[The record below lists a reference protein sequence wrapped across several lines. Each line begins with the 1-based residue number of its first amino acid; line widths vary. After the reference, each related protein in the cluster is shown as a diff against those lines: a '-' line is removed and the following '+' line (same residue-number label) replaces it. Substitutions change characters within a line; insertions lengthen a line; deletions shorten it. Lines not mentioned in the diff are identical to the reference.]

1 MARNVNKI
9 KVNLTS
15 AQKASIPSAA
25 GALLT
30 KLREFTDSA
39 PKTAEGEIAFTDED
53 TSARY
58 IRLQSKGLNIL
69 RSEIIAITEFI
80 PVATGNDAN
89 PEANKMQYQLGD
101 NKQVSVTNVAR
112 LIELHRQIRE
122 YVINAAEA
130 VLSKMYPEI
139 YVPEFLDQLKTV
151 ISNNFENLVEPTI
164 EATISNIA
172 TVVKE
177 STVGNISTIISNNAN
192 NPFLIATM
200 EYFVYENLID
210 TIIRY
215 LGQVAQIDETAAKN
229 WSIENFHNLKTFSPQ
244 SAFKGII
251 KRIYESQGATSLSD
265 TSDIARN
272 VLGIHKNGSNS
283 DTDMFVNTMSHL
295 VSLISL
301 KDSASVLS
309 TVSNADISALEI
321 EPGNVRY
328 GISGDL
334 ADSID
339 TLKDIKLSD
348 MVVGNIP
355 RETKG
360 YLGITG
366 SSRLSMSKIKNIFT
380 AIETANGD
388 TVDDTSEGINELLA
402 ALSYDYVS
410 FAVCKN
416 NVVEKLSHLKG
427 DTVGPTNRYVL
438 KSYLKAA
445 LGAPRPAQGVA
456 RGAVLVPRQGIP
468 NKANPANEK
477 YFGIFG
483 TTNAG
488 IAIDDTK
495 NEFGQTDRDA
505 FYAPLESSKKETR
518 ENDDGG
524 YLPGPKYFIENA
536 ILRSGAKDS
545 GTINIS
551 FEDLEDFTKKYK
563 KDSDHLLLDIMT
575 LIPDTNIDRSDVG
588 SKSAQTP
595 GAFLGNSNNAISHLK
610 YLNERLAKDVKK
622 IIDEGTDTDSSLIP
636 LVALFIADIPE
647 TERIKNFMSIFWGCV
662 EKHGRHNEAQLRAV
676 AQQFRVIAS
685 DGTRTQRDAYE
696 IKNSQAEHALEAI
709 ASMVEY
715 YSENAV
721 HKFLKNTCGFDIRS
735 GGMGKKSFH
744 RFDGEFTTVL
754 DATGNLCNNNGNQTQ
769 NKIPVDKP
777 LNSSGQDIPRD
788 TTIET
793 RFSIKPERIDGV
805 FDRTLGAGTGG
816 RLKLIRDH
824 RRSKEKRN
832 FGLYRLMH
840 RSLDAVLFGMDENI
854 TNALNKEYVWENKE
868 TNNYNA
874 INQSVIRLFKPD
886 SDSGVSLE
894 DNPGVLGSIC
904 ELEFHHRA
912 ILWIYYVYNLFRKTI
927 QPHIKAGETGNLQFK
942 INFDQFRGLRDA
954 LLDNRRPST
963 EGSARQYSYDAAK
976 VIIDSLYNK
985 VEVRQ
990 TKIRD
995 TAALF
1000 SLHADALKETKNK
1013 ATSVITGNSVKSSLA
1028 INTMISMGVYS
1039 DALTLN
1045 NDETP
1050 SLITQSFQKNY
1061 MSANNSLLPRD
1072 IFFNANKTKFMMKY
1086 MSEPGYGFLK
1096 NEKRGNKS
1104 VLHVGIPN
1112 SMISALQLNAFE
1124 ETNDIRFLNSTYVC
1138 ISVFKKSHI
1147 YPDYNFHPKNY
1158 IFDTSSNIL
1167 DYNPSNNDISN
1178 HLKNFKGDASF
1189 DQLLKSIEI
1198 SRIKVNEDG
1207 SLKARVSRGYG
1218 PAANSGMYSRDVL
1231 INHVTDYVLK
1241 EYNKLTTGL
1250 DFDED
1255 TFLLLE
1261 QPIDFNRIQ
1270 STQLLGSKL
1279 TDEYVRIL
1287 EMIAKLYPET
1297 EQDAQLKSEVFR
1309 LTRVIKQS
1317 GPFSFVN
1324 RFKKTV
1330 TPKSFDRVYSII
1342 VNEKDFILSTAEDIF
1357 TQPVNFHINSKI
1369 QRPENL
1375 KDAYS
1380 ANMNSEQSNYSKSIS
1395 ENYPEIYN
1403 YAVSLSL
1410 LPLEYEP
1417 GAILK
1422 PPYNSATS
1430 TIITSLTPT
1439 AVPAPSNINTS
1450 FRIT

>member
-151 ISNNFENLVEPTI
+151 INNNFENLVEPTI

-200 EYFVYENLID
+200 EYFAYENLIN
-210 TIIRY
+210 TIIKY

-244 SAFKGII
+244 SSFKGII
-251 KRIYESQGATSLSD
+251 KRIYASQGATSLSS

-309 TVSNADISALEI
+309 TVSNADVSALEI

-328 GISGDL
+328 GISGNL

-339 TLKDIKLSD
+339 TLKDIKFSD

-388 TVDDTSEGINELLA
+388 TVNDVSEGINELLA

-427 DTVGPTNRYVL
+427 GTSGSTDKGIL

-445 LGAPRPAQGVA
+445 LGAPRLAQGVA

-468 NKANPANEK
+468 NKDNPTDEK

-505 FYAPLESSKKETR
+505 FYAPLESSKKETS

-536 ILRSGAKDS
+536 ILRSGAKDN
-545 GTINIS
+545 GTVNIS
-551 FEDLEDFTKKYK
+551 FEELEDFAKKYK

-588 SKSAQTP
+588 RKSAQTP
-595 GAFLGNSNNAISHLK
+595 GAFLGNGNNAISHLK

-622 IIDEGTDTDSSLIP
+622 IIDEGTDADSSLIP

-662 EKHGRHNEAQLRAV
+662 EKHGRHEEGSDDRQS
-676 AQQFRVIAS
+676 QQFRVIAS
-685 DGTRTQRDAYE
+685 GGKTYE
-696 IKNSQAEHALEAI
+696 IEDSRAEHALEAI

-721 HKFLKNTCGFDIRS
+721 HKFLKDTCGFDFRN
-735 GGMGKKSFH
+735 GGMGKKTFH

-754 DATGNLCNNNGNQTQ
+754 GEDGNLCNSNGSDTE
-769 NKIPVDKP
+769 NKIPNDKP
-777 LNSSGQDIPRD
+777 LNSSGQDIPRN
-788 TTIET
+788 TARET
-793 RFSIKPERIDGV
+793 RFSIEPQHIDNV
-805 FDRTLGAGTGG
+805 FDKTLGAGTGG

-824 RRSKEKRN
+824 SRNKKKRN

-840 RSLDAVLFGMDENI
+840 RSLDAVLFGMDKNI
-854 TNALNKEYVWENKE
+854 TNALNKNYVWED
-868 TNNYNA
+868 TLPGNA
-874 INQSVIRLFKPD
+874 TSQSVIRLFKPD
-886 SDSGVSLE
+886 SDSDVSLE

-927 QPHIKAGETGNLQFK
+927 QLHIKAGETGNLQFK
-942 INFDQFRGLRDA
+942 IDFDQFRGLRDA

-963 EGSARQYSYDAAK
+963 EGSTRQYSYDAAK

-1013 ATSVITGNSVKSSLA
+1013 ATSVIAGNSVKSSLA

-1072 IFFNANKTKFMMKY
+1072 IFFNANKAKFIMKY

-1124 ETNDIRFLNSTYVC
+1124 ETDDIRFLNSPYVC

-1207 SLKARVSRGYG
+1207 SLKTRVSRGYG

-1357 TQPVNFHINSKI
+1357 TQPVNFYIDSKI

-1380 ANMNSEQSNYSKSIS
+1380 VNMNSEQSNYSKSIS